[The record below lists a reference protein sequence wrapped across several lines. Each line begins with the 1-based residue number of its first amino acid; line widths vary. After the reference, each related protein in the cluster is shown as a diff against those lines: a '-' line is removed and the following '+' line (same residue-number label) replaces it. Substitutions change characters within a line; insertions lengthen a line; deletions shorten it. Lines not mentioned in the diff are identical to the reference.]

1 MGNKVKIINKQG
13 SMKKKSNFVSM
24 FVMISVIGLVISFLN
39 GDFEIG
45 SYFEGLEINNLEVLV
60 NTLNIGLG
68 FLALVL
74 LLIFIFYRLGRQEKD
89 QYSKPGWEEN
99 REEKF

>member
-1 MGNKVKIINKQG
+1 
-13 SMKKKSNFVSM
+13 MKKKSNFVSM

-89 QYSKPGWEEN
+89 QYSKPG